1 MQSIRKAK
9 ERQGRN
15 KGGWQRRTLPP
26 RYQGST
32 IRARELNC
40 RVRYGTGCTL
50 TALATNNLRLSPVRS
65 SLTGENRRSLASRI
79 QCAVLTHSFF
89 VCYCSWFA
97 LLCSANTRLLRQST
111 YFPVSHL
118 QKPSTISTGW
128 LQTLLS
134 LHLRPI
140 KLVVFQRSY
149 FLIEM
154 GSLILRSVSH
164 LDAFSGYQLRSLLL
178 GYATGVTTD
187 SQALRPPRSSR
198 TRGSSPQTPNAHSG

>member
-1 MQSIRKAK
+1 MYPHGSSHQQPSF
-9 ERQGRN
+9 
-15 KGGWQRRTLPP
+15 LPCP
-26 RYQGST
+26 
-32 IRARELNC
+32 L
-40 RVRYGTGCTL
+40 
-50 TALATNNLRLSPVRS
+50 S
-65 SLTGENRRSLASRI
+65 SLTGSIRRSLVSRI
-79 QCAVLTHSFF
+79 QCAVLFTHSFF
-89 VCYCSWFA
+89 VTVLVCVASFRKYSFYF
-97 LLCSANTRLLRQST
+97 SRQST

-128 LQTLLS
+128 LQMLPS

>member
-1 MQSIRKAK
+1 
-9 ERQGRN
+9 
-15 KGGWQRRTLPP
+15 
-26 RYQGST
+26 
-32 IRARELNC
+32 
-40 RVRYGTGCTL
+40 
-50 TALATNNLRLSPVRS
+50 LSC
-65 SLTGENRRSLASRI
+65 RSLIPEYNALHL
-79 QCAVLTHSFF
+79 LTHSHS
-89 VCYCSWFA
+89 V
-97 LLCSANTRLLRQST
+97 LLRLRGLCAYSSLLSSPEYLLPRIT
-111 YFPVSHL
+111 Y

-128 LQTLLS
+128 LKTLLS